1 MPKVVDHEMRRREIL
16 DALLRITARGGLG
29 AATFREI
36 AAEAGVS
43 VRLVQYYFGTKA
55 DLLHAANRRD
65 AERAT
70 PRIVQRVRRLGPDAP
85 PDKIVRTVVRSFLP
99 RDDASR
105 ETMLLFYAF
114 FTEQMTNPALA
125 RGEAADIAGSI
136 STLVANQI
144 RRAQDAGT
152 ASSDLDPELEAWV
165 LVGALPNIAAGV
177 IVHYLT
183 LRQADK
189 ILTYAIDRIFGS
201 R

>member
-55 DLLHAANRRD
+55 DLLHAANRRV

-152 ASSDLDPELEAWV
+152 ASSDLDPELEAWF